1 MHGDWSGVG
10 SRKTKQK
17 ACVCSTVHS
26 RQVATLTRV
35 EIYNEDEERQRE
47 CVYYLALGYYRLGQ
61 YAESRQFNDLLLQL
75 EPHNLQAQSLRR
87 LINDR
92 VQRGAS
98 CRRRI
103 LTA

>member
-1 MHGDWSGVG
+1 
-10 SRKTKQK
+10 
-17 ACVCSTVHS
+17 
-26 RQVATLTRV
+26 
-35 EIYNEDEERQRE
+35 
-47 CVYYLALGYYRLGQ
+47 
-61 YAESRQFNDLLLQL
+61 LLLQL